1 MQVVLIAVISL
12 DGRLTLPGQPGPG
25 FASAED
31 QAWFHRVLQE
41 FDCAV
46 MGRATYETA
55 REEIRASTRRGYLR
69 VVATRS
75 PAQHATD
82 ERPDEIEFTAQAPA
96 GIVADLVRRGRRRCA
111 LLGGGQIYREFLDA
125 GVVDALWLTLEPVVL
140 GGGTPLADGGPV
152 RDGRFALRETR
163 LLNPDTLLLNYG
175 RAGRPTVPL
184 PGFVAAAPSAPR

>member
-1 MQVVLIAVISL
+1 MKVVLIAVISL

-31 QAWFHRVLQE
+31 QAWFHGVLQE

-69 VVATRS
+69 MVATRS
-75 PAQHATD
+75 PAQHAAD
-82 ERPDEIEFTAQAPA
+82 VRPEEIEFTAHAPA
-96 GIVADLVRRGRRRCA
+96 QIVADLARRGRQRCA
-111 LLGGGQIYREFLDA
+111 LLGGGQIYRAFLDA

-152 RDGRFALRETR
+152 RKGRFTLRETR
-163 LLNPDTLLLNYG
+163 LLNPDTLLLNY
-175 RAGRPTVPL
+175 AHTGRPAVPL
-184 PGFVAAAPSAPR
+184 PGLAAPAPEPPR

>member
-1 MQVVLIAVISL
+1 MQVILIAVISL
-12 DGRLTLPGQPGPG
+12 DGRLTLPGQAGPG

-31 QAWFHRVLQE
+31 QAWFQRVLLE

-55 REEIRASTRRGYLR
+55 RDEIRASTRRDYLR

-75 PAQHATD
+75 PGRHATD
-82 ERPDEIEFTAQAPA
+82 ARPGGIEFTAQAPTQ
-96 GIVADLVRRGRRRCA
+96 IVDDLARRGRRRCA
-111 LLGGGQIYREFLDA
+111 LLGGGQIYRAFLDA

-152 RDGRFALRETR
+152 RDGRFTLHETR
-163 LLNPDTLLLNYG
+163 LLGPDTLLLNYG
-175 RAGRPTVPL
+175 RPGRSAAPL
-184 PGFVAAAPSAPR
+184 PVVLHP